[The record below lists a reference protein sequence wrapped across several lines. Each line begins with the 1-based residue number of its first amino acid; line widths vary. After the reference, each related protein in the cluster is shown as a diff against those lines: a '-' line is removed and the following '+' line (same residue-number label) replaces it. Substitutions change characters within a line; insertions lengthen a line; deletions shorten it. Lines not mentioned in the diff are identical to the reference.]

1 LLGWKL
7 EDLDSVRTEHKV
19 FIEWNEKSQCLKICS
34 RSVAH
39 SHQYI
44 AAAIQA
50 IRLAISNAK
59 AQATSALP
67 MYIISVPT
75 ASAMRSVVR
84 ARILEYEPK
93 QASEFELAGAWFS
106 EKQKTAWNACRP
118 SRVTANLIKFEKHI
132 LESMRPLK
140 RLRGWMR
147 MRVHFGHVVLTQ
159 FPKSFGESG
168 QPFETFISSKM
179 MAHPRTVGG
188 SKFNKKYVQNFLQ

>member
-1 LLGWKL
+1 
-7 EDLDSVRTEHKV
+7 
-19 FIEWNEKSQCLKICS
+19 
-34 RSVAH
+34 
-39 SHQYI
+39 
-44 AAAIQA
+44 
-50 IRLAISNAK
+50 
-59 AQATSALP
+59 

-118 SRVTANLIKFEKHI
+118 SRVTANLI
-132 LESMRPLK
+132 K

-188 SKFNKKYVQNFLQ
+188 SKFNKKYVQNFLQQKYFGFNI